1 MPAAPPPAPGAS
13 RKPRMS
19 PSRKPKPRKNWPMR
33 TAPDVSTVA
42 HAARLAKRFPPEQL
56 GLSKTCTRVD
66 WGDGADARADGDA
79 DATLDHLS
87 ERVVRLSATRAA
99 LSSLGALARA
109 AHLNGWRLV
118 VGGAD
123 DEAAEIF
130 WCCRVGDLDV
140 LLRELRAKHTLVR
153 ERTRALSFKTAGWV
167 NGERVPSTVVAPPRR
182 PTPREA
188 NIGADP
194 ADRRPVP
201 PEDFDGD
208 VAKWRAARRASA
220 GTAPSPLGTAPL
232 SLGTLPVPVEDAS
245 SSGRLPR
252 RLRLRVA
259 KFPGAHDV
267 CGKVRFSRL
276 MNRAAHLYPS
286 AFAFW
291 PRALILPDDWLKVG
305 DAFADAA
312 AAASPWHIV
321 KPDKGSQGAGIFLV
335 DAPLDLELRIRRTCK
350 EALYSASMGGGLF
363 GGGIGAGATSARDVG
378 AVARGAPAR
387 RASRGSGFGRGSL
400 GSRIDGSGTRGVAPG
415 GADPRDASRDPHAP
429 GFVVQRYLDR
439 PLLMGGLKFDL
450 RLYVLV
456 LGTEGFPAF
465 LSKEGL
471 ARFCTAPYAAPSRAN
486 RDAERSFLTNYALN
500 KKSEAFARS
509 NAVDGGDGSK
519 RSVAS
524 VMSELAEEG
533 ADVDALWRRVET
545 LVASTVAAMRHALVD
560 AATNARVNPEMCFQV
575 FGFDV
580 ILDESLKPHLLE
592 VNAGPSLAMD
602 AVVPVDGGK
611 ETERGRNLAAYR
623 GKEPGPGSIAAFQSK
638 ALRFCADLD
647 VVPAP
652 CYCKDHAGAHAHE
665 ISAVDAHVKSAALAG
680 ALEIVRLAQR
690 GILDDAEKGETSP
703 AAFGGFR
710 RAGSRVGWWIDRDD
724 AERPKRTKRTS
735 TPAFGERVAS
745 RDERGDGPEPDEPDE
760 PEPKIESREETASTE
775 TTEMTETRESETG
788 PAAGDRLEDAAAN
801 DDADASAIKVVEA
814 SVAGSIPGGDGVG
827 VARVSTVSDEVAGAS
842 LDALLERARRA
853 LARVV
858 DTRDASSTSRRECS
872 YSKVRRLVSLC
883 RKPSRDGVASKAL
896 SNSELDILLQP
907 WRARRNRADTAFEHF
922 LDLVIA
928 LAEKFHARLEGAD
941 AVRAMLDTFD
951 DVHCAVLVPQR

>member
-13 RKPRMS
+13 RKPRKS
-19 PSRKPKPRKNWPMR
+19 PSRKPKPRKNDWPMR

-42 HAARLAKRFPPEQL
+42 HAARLSKRFPPEQL
-56 GLSKTCTRVD
+56 GLSKTCTHVD
-66 WGDGADARADGDA
+66 WGDGADARADPDA
-79 DATLDHLS
+79 DADASLAPPR
-87 ERVVRLSATRAA
+87 ERMVRLSAKRGA
-99 LSSLGALARA
+99 LTSLGALARA

-123 DEAAEIF
+123 EAAEIF
-130 WCCRVGDLDV
+130 WCCRVSDLDA

-153 ERTRALSFKTAGWV
+153 ERTRALSFKTTVWV

-188 NIGADP
+188 DIGADP
-194 ADRRPVP
+194 EDRRPSP
-201 PEDFDGD
+201 APEDFDGD
-208 VAKWRAARRASA
+208 LAKMRAAARASA
-220 GTAPSPLGTAPL
+220 ARAGLGTVPSRVGIL
-232 SLGTLPVPVEDAS
+232 PSRVGTPVPVEEAS
-245 SSGRLPR
+245 SSGRLPC

-259 KFPGAHDV
+259 KFPGMHDV

-276 MNRAAHLYPS
+276 MNRAASLYPS

-312 AAASPWHIV
+312 AAGESPWHIV

-363 GGGIGAGATSARDVG
+363 GGGIGAGATTAKDIG
-378 AVARGAPAR
+378 AQSWRGASAWR
-387 RASRGSGFGRGSL
+387 RSGGIRGGVG
-400 GSRIDGSGTRGVAPG
+400 DGSGIRGGAPG
-415 GADPRDASRDPHAP
+415 GVDPRDASRDPQTP
-429 GFVVQRYLDR
+429 GFVVQRYLER
-439 PLLMGGLKFDL
+439 PLLMDGLKFDL
-450 RLYVLV
+450 RLYVLL

-471 ARFCTAPYAAPSRAN
+471 ARFCTEPYAAPSRAN
-486 RDAERSFLTNYALN
+486 RGAERAFLTNYSLN
-500 KKSEAFARS
+500 KKSEGFARS
-509 NAVDGGDGSK
+509 DAVDGGDGSK
-519 RSVAS
+519 RSLAS
-524 VMSELAEEG
+524 VMSELADAG

-545 LVASTVAAMRHALVD
+545 LVASTVAATRHALVD
-560 AATNARVNPEMCFQV
+560 AAEHARVDPEMCFQV
-575 FGFDV
+575 LGFDV
-580 ILDESLKPHLLE
+580 ILDESLRPHLLE
-592 VNAGPSLAMD
+592 VNAGPSLAID
-602 AVVPVDGGK
+602 AVVPIDSR
-611 ETERGRNLAAYR
+611 EAAAAYR
-623 GKEPGPGSIAAFQSK
+623 GKELGPGSLAAFQSP
-638 ALRFCADLD
+638 ALRKCASVD

-652 CYCKDHAGAHAHE
+652 CYCKDHAGAHVHE
-665 ISAVDAHVKSAALAG
+665 MSPVDAHVKSAVLAG

-690 GILDDAEKGETSP
+690 GELEDAERGGEPP

-724 AERPKRTKRTS
+724 AERPRRVPTQTF
-735 TPAFGERVAS
+735 AAEREGGGGGRREEAG
-745 RDERGDGPEPDEPDE
+745 DEAEAEVE
-760 PEPKIESREETASTE
+760 PEPKIEPETETAE
-775 TTEMTETRESETG
+775 PKFESE
-788 PAAGDRLEDAAAN
+788 AGDLEERAAAN
-801 DDADASAIKVVEA
+801 EVDETSAVETSAVDETSVV
-814 SVAGSIPGGDGVG
+814 GSNPGGFESGAR
-827 VARVSTVSDEVAGAS
+827 VARASTVSDEAAGAS

-853 LARVV
+853 FARVV

-907 WRARRNRADTAFEHF
+907 WRARRNRADNAFEHF
-922 LDLVIA
+922 LDLVVA
-928 LAEKFHARLEGAD
+928 LAGKFHKRLEGAD
-941 AVRAMLDTFD
+941 AVDAMLDTFD
-951 DVHCAVLVPQR
+951 DVHCAVLVAQQ

>member
-276 MNRAAHLYPS
+276 MNRAARLYPS

-312 AAASPWHIV
+312 SSASPWHIV

-471 ARFCTAPYAAPSRAN
+471 ARFCTAPYASPSRAN

-560 AATNARVNPEMCFQV
+560 AATNARVDPETCFQV

-611 ETERGRNLAAYR
+611 ETERGRN
-623 GKEPGPGSIAAFQSK
+623 KEPGPGSIAAFQSK
-638 ALRFCADLD
+638 ALRFCAALD

-690 GILDDAEKGETSP
+690 GILDDAEKDGTSP

-724 AERPKRTKRTS
+724 AERPKRTESTEMRTS
-735 TPAFGERVAS
+735 TPEEPGPSTPRRERVEE
-745 RDERGDGPEPDEPDE
+745 DVDE
-760 PEPKIESREETASTE
+760 PEPRIESREETESTE
-775 TTEMTETRESETG
+775 TTGTTESETG
-788 PAAGDRLEDAAAN
+788 PAAGLRL
-801 DDADASAIKVVEA
+801 A

>member
-1 MPAAPPPAPGAS
+1 MIFGC
-13 RKPRMS
+13 
-19 PSRKPKPRKNWPMR
+19 
-33 TAPDVSTVA
+33 
-42 HAARLAKRFPPEQL
+42 
-56 GLSKTCTRVD
+56 TC
-66 WGDGADARADGDA
+66 
-79 DATLDHLS
+79 
-87 ERVVRLSATRAA
+87 
-99 LSSLGALARA
+99 
-109 AHLNGWRLV
+109 
-118 VGGAD
+118 
-123 DEAAEIF
+123 
-130 WCCRVGDLDV
+130 
-140 LLRELRAKHTLVR
+140 
-153 ERTRALSFKTAGWV
+153 
-167 NGERVPSTVVAPPRR
+167 
-182 PTPREA
+182 
-188 NIGADP
+188 
-194 ADRRPVP
+194 
-201 PEDFDGD
+201 
-208 VAKWRAARRASA
+208 
-220 GTAPSPLGTAPL
+220 
-232 SLGTLPVPVEDAS
+232 S
-245 SSGRLPR
+245 SSGRRVSPR
-252 RLRLRVA
+252 
-259 KFPGAHDV
+259 FCP
-267 CGKVRFSRL
+267 
-276 MNRAAHLYPS
+276 
-286 AFAFW
+286 
-291 PRALILPDDWLKVG
+291 
-305 DAFADAA
+305 
-312 AAASPWHIV
+312 
-321 KPDKGSQGAGIFLV
+321 
-335 DAPLDLELRIRRTCK
+335 
-350 EALYSASMGGGLF
+350 
-363 GGGIGAGATSARDVG
+363 
-378 AVARGAPAR
+378 R
-387 RASRGSGFGRGSL
+387 RASL
-400 GSRIDGSGTRGVAPG
+400 G
-415 GADPRDASRDPHAP
+415 
-429 GFVVQRYLDR
+429 
-439 PLLMGGLKFDL
+439 
-450 RLYVLV
+450 
-456 LGTEGFPAF
+456 
-465 LSKEGL
+465 
-471 ARFCTAPYAAPSRAN
+471 FCTAPYASPSRAN

-560 AATNARVNPEMCFQV
+560 AATNARVDPETCFQV

-611 ETERGRNLAAYR
+611 ETERGRN
-623 GKEPGPGSIAAFQSK
+623 KEPGPGSIAAFQSK

-690 GILDDAEKGETSP
+690 GILDDAEKDGTSP

-724 AERPKRTKRTS
+724 AERPKRTKRTEMRTS
-735 TPAFGERVAS
+735 TPEEPGPS
-745 RDERGDGPEPDEPDE
+745 RDERGDGPEEDEPDE

-801 DDADASAIKVVEA
+801 DDADASAIKVVA